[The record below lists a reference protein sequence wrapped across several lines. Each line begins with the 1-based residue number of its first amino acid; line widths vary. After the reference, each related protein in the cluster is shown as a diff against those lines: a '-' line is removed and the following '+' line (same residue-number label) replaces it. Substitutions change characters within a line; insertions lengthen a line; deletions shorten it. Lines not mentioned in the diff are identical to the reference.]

1 MKEYEFTPEQSA
13 EKLMEFIRDMVDDE
27 EHIEQE
33 KEYVTK
39 LFDELQKS
47 EKFEILA
54 HYFDLMFMDSAFNAF
69 NEMNNTSYSSVEEIQ
84 EMYSKAE
91 IFQSW
96 LEYEGIYGYTA
107 KILHVLEI
115 LENKELL

>member
-1 MKEYEFTPEQSA
+1 M
-13 EKLMEFIRDMVDDE
+13 MENNLI
-27 EHIEQE
+27 
-33 KEYVTK
+33 
-39 LFDELQKS
+39 
-47 EKFEILA
+47 
-54 HYFDLMFMDSAFNAF
+54 NAF
-69 NEMNNTSYSSVEEIQ
+69 NEMNNTSYSGLEEIQ

-91 IFQSW
+91 NFQSW

>member
-1 MKEYEFTPEQSA
+1 M
-13 EKLMEFIRDMVDDE
+13 MESNLI
-27 EHIEQE
+27 
-33 KEYVTK
+33 
-39 LFDELQKS
+39 
-47 EKFEILA
+47 
-54 HYFDLMFMDSAFNAF
+54 NAF